1 MAYCTGVSQ
10 DPGQENEVNAI
21 ITKESRK
28 IVDSSDPLRET
39 KHSHFIFSVYRYMPI
54 NDGVQGSEMLLPKL
68 KLDLLNRHRL
78 SSMFN
83 LPRRQIRPT
92 KVHSNLG

>member
-10 DPGQENEVNAI
+10 DPRKEDEVNAI

-28 IVDSSDPLRET
+28 IVDPSDPLRET
-39 KHSHFIFSVYRYMPI
+39 KHSHFILSVYRYMST

-78 SSMFN
+78 SSMLN
-83 LPRRQIRPT
+83 LPRR
-92 KVHSNLG
+92 